1 MSFEE
6 AIKKD
11 FKYIKV
17 THPLITTM
25 DYLRMGMGVKSDG
38 YITLK
43 HMLGYLCMY
52 NEEEMKD
59 IMSNGE
65 WSVSQ

>member
-17 THPLITTM
+17 SHPLLTRM
-25 DYLRMGMGVKSDG
+25 DYIRIGMGKEGEG
-38 YITLK
+38 YTTLK
-43 HMLGYLCMY
+43 NILGYLCMY
-52 NEEEMKD
+52 KESEMKD
-59 IMSNGE
+59 ILTNGE
-65 WSVSQ
+65 WSVK